1 MLIMRKEKNANDV
14 VEKFHISQPTFDL
27 DDVYKVKS
35 LIRRHT
41 TKITS
46 TEHFKKMQ
54 KERNIPLLPIYT
66 IMKYGRV
73 FEIKTIR
80 GMLYRMAIR
89 IQYHNNKDIV
99 YVIQPTFNDLNN
111 VHVKFISCYK
121 NNRWDEH
128 LTLNMKEYN

>member
-73 FEIKTIR
+73 FE
-80 GMLYRMAIR
+80 YS
-89 IQYHNNKDIV
+89 
-99 YVIQPTFNDLNN
+99 F
-111 VHVKFISCYK
+111 
-121 NNRWDEH
+121 
-128 LTLNMKEYN
+128 

>member
-14 VEKFHISQPTFDL
+14 VKKYHISQPEFDL

-41 TKITS
+41 SKIIS
-46 TEHFKKMQ
+46 TEHFKTMQ
-54 KERNIPLLPIYT
+54 HERNIKLLPIYT

-89 IQYHNNKDIV
+89 IKYHNNKDII
-99 YVIQPTFNDLNN
+99 YVIEPRFIEANN
-111 VHVKFISCYK
+111 VEVRFISCYK
-121 NNRWDEH
+121 NNRNDEH
-128 LTLNMKEYN
+128 STLNMKEYN

>member
-54 KERNIPLLPIYT
+54 KERNIPLYPIYR
-66 IMKYGRV
+66 KRR
-73 FEIKTIR
+73 KTTPFRAGI
-80 GMLYRMAIR
+80 
-89 IQYHNNKDIV
+89 
-99 YVIQPTFNDLNN
+99 
-111 VHVKFISCYK
+111 
-121 NNRWDEH
+121 
-128 LTLNMKEYN
+128 